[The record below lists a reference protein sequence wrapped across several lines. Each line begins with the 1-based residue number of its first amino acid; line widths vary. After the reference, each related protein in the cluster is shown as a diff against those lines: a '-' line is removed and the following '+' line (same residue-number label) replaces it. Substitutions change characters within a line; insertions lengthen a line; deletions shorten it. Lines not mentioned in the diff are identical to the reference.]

1 MTTELNQ
8 LLTDAFNSKFMLST
22 EAQKDKAKEDLSQ
35 LIAEQI
41 HTAIMAKKF
50 YHWYNNGKWD
60 LYISG
65 HPDASSYDEII
76 RDIKDLFKLK

>member
-8 LLTDAFNSKFMLST
+8 LLTDALNSKFMLST
-22 EAQKDKAKEDLSQ
+22 ESQKDKAKEDVSK

-41 HTAIMAKKF
+41 HTAIMSNKF
-50 YHWYNNGKWD
+50 YRWYTSGKWD

-65 HPDASSYDEII
+65 HPDAVSYSEIVD
-76 RDIKDLFKLK
+76 DIKDLFKLK